1 MLVDQTG
8 STIVVLLKE
17 DINLENSYTISKEG
31 FKDAIE
37 VSYTGLFD
45 SEEFHDAFYYDGDD
59 LGFTYSKD
67 NTSFR
72 VWAPTASKVILNLYE
87 AVVGI
92 T

>member
-37 VSYTGLFD
+37 VSYTGLLIQKNFMMH
-45 SEEFHDAFYYDGDD
+45 FIMM
-59 LGFTYSKD
+59 
-67 NTSFR
+67 
-72 VWAPTASKVILNLYE
+72 VMI
-87 AVVGI
+87 
-92 T
+92 